1 MGPCRADRT
10 GQGTRGGGQKSR
22 WTGRH
27 LPWQPSNHVAHR
39 CLLEIGAHLFLEGG
53 GRAAGNHQADENLCF
68 FLLLNVWVF
77 SLKTFY
83 MVVTTRF
90 PGKSNQNVPGSTWRR
105 AAPLTPRGRP
115 VAPPAC
121 SCGTET
127 SAVGV
132 GGPPASLPRGPR
144 PQHPEVQLPTQP
156 GAISVKGQEPRSV
169 CVRRGCLCL

>member
-1 MGPCRADRT
+1 MVGRRA
-10 GQGTRGGGQKSR
+10 GGQDATCLGSPQTTWHTGGCWKSAR
-22 WTGRH
+22 ICFWK
-27 LPWQPSNHVAHR
+27 V
-39 CLLEIGAHLFLEGG
+39 GAGQRETT
-53 GRAAGNHQADENLCF
+53 RQM
-68 FLLLNVWVF
+68 
-77 SLKTFY
+77 KTF
-83 MVVTTRF
+83 VFFSCRTSGFSPLKHFTWSRRLGF
-90 PGKSNQNVPGSTWRR
+90 PGNPTKMCPGPHIHTWRR

-169 CVRRGCLCL
+169 CVRRGRLYL